1 MGLSARSRT
10 RELKPKPSSLSRG
23 DRGFESASLHRRV
36 ACELDITGSAIDVRS
51 RLKLAAFIDDSEN
64 DVLSYLDFASAIV
77 SAPRCW
83 MHLHGLPVEAKAT
96 RAEDDDVKETPG
108 HH

>member
-1 MGLSARSRT
+1 MCRPQSRSR
-10 RELKPKPSSLSRG
+10 KQG
-23 DRGFESASLHRRV
+23 DRGFESFSLHRRV

-83 MHLHGLPVEAKAT
+83 MHLHGLPVEAKAA
-96 RAEDDDVKETPG
+96 RAEYDDVKETPG

>member
-1 MGLSARSRT
+1 MTAPAYWKSRA
-10 RELKPKPSSLSRG
+10 K
-23 DRGFESASLHRRV
+23 
-36 ACELDITGSAIDVRS
+36 LDITGSAIDVRS

>member
-1 MGLSARSRT
+1 VTGLYEDLADEVAR
-10 RELKPKPSSLSRG
+10 
-23 DRGFESASLHRRV
+23 
-36 ACELDITGSAIDVRS
+36 TGSAIDVRS
-51 RLKLAAFIDDSEN
+51 RLRLAAFIDDSEN

-83 MHLHGLPVEAKAT
+83 MHLYGLPVEAKAA
-96 RAEDDDVKETPG
+96 RAEDDDVKETAG